1 MALTSRMEKGI
12 ALMLEGNK
20 SNAQIAKE
28 AGVSEN
34 TVYNWL
40 KNDDFLAELQKQQR
54 RVFTRLACK
63 AQRKM
68 EELID
73 SPNPS
78 IAFAASK
85 EILNKAGLDVPL
97 KIEAEVEGRVIFEGE
112 DAIAD

>member
-1 MALTSRMEKGI
+1 MALSDSQVKGI
-12 ALMLEGNK
+12 ALMLEGTHTK
-20 SNAQIAKE
+20 KEVAKL
-28 AGVSEN
+28 AGVTEN

-54 RVFTRLACK
+54 RVFTSLACK

-68 EELID
+68 AELID

-85 EILNKAGLDVPL
+85 EILNKAGLDTPL
-97 KIEAEVEGRVIFEGE
+97 KIEADIDSKIIFEGE
-112 DAIAD
+112 DRIED